1 MIKDVNY
8 GKIPTFHIVAYNIP
22 QAHYEATKIV
32 YENGKQIRTQYDRK
46 DSGTGNFI
54 DPPSRDAKVLIEV
67 TNPFNEP
74 RFPIQSYM
82 EIGTYYAEILGAKDH
97 LVPSFNELV
106 EGLKNGELSTKWPYT
121 YSQRLTK
128 YPFQNGEYMNQLE
141 MVIDRVAKSPIT
153 RRAVAMTGVPE
164 IDVPLKDDMPCLRE
178 IQIRAIEEEDGE
190 MYLHLDTKW
199 RSRDLYKA
207 WHDNVLALTFLQQF
221 VAHQLSEKMGR
232 EVKVGSYSDYS
243 SSLHIY
249 GQDVTEKGVKQYIDM
264 GEEKVILRAS
274 EKQDKL
280 KSLIPLQIDELIEKK
295 DYWNFSK
302 ETLEWMNGLSND
314 IKVGKLKV

>member
-106 EGLKNGELSTKWPYT
+106 EGLKNGELPS
-121 YSQRLTK
+121 
-128 YPFQNGEYMNQLE
+128 
-141 MVIDRVAKSPIT
+141 
-153 RRAVAMTGVPE
+153 
-164 IDVPLKDDMPCLRE
+164 
-178 IQIRAIEEEDGE
+178 
-190 MYLHLDTKW
+190 
-199 RSRDLYKA
+199 
-207 WHDNVLALTFLQQF
+207 
-221 VAHQLSEKMGR
+221 
-232 EVKVGSYSDYS
+232 
-243 SSLHIY
+243 
-249 GQDVTEKGVKQYIDM
+249 
-264 GEEKVILRAS
+264 
-274 EKQDKL
+274 
-280 KSLIPLQIDELIEKK
+280 
-295 DYWNFSK
+295 
-302 ETLEWMNGLSND
+302 
-314 IKVGKLKV
+314 